1 MASKRLLK
9 FRSSQLLL
17 GLSAWKIPGGGNC
30 QFVPVSKR
38 VTLCCRNFSCVLIVV
53 VSSKSNFTWVNS
65 LAPHEQNSWQIE
77 NFWLGKT
84 QIKFRAKLSVF
95 FFKFYRLLKYT
106 TCTFYLISRF
116 RTNFIQKFR
125 TQWWKIHYLPGLLA
139 TIFGLFLRVKKV
151 APKLLVSFKS
161 EL

>member
-1 MASKRLLK
+1 MAAKRLLK

-17 GLSAWKIPGGGNC
+17 GLSAWKIPRGGNC
-30 QFVPVSKR
+30 QFVVSKR
-38 VTLCCRNFSCVLIVV
+38 ATLCCRNFSFVLIVV

-77 NFWLGKT
+77 NFW
-84 QIKFRAKLSVF
+84 REKLKSSSEQNSVF

-116 RTNFIQKFR
+116 RKNFIQKFR

-139 TIFGLFLRVKKV
+139 TIFGLFLRFKKV

>member
-1 MASKRLLK
+1 MAAKRLLK

-17 GLSAWKIPGGGNC
+17 GLSAWKIPRGGNC
-30 QFVPVSKR
+30 QFVVSKR
-38 VTLCCRNFSCVLIVV
+38 ATLCCRNFSFVLIVV

-65 LAPHEQNSWQIE
+65 LAPPWAEQLTDRK
-77 NFWLGKT
+77 FLAGKT
-84 QIKFRAKLSVF
+84 PIKFRAKLSVF

-116 RTNFIQKFR
+116 RKNFIQKFR

-139 TIFGLFLRVKKV
+139 TIFGLFLRFKKV

>member
-1 MASKRLLK
+1 MAAKRLLK

-30 QFVPVSKR
+30 QFVVSKR
-38 VTLCCRNFSCVLIVV
+38 ATLCYRNFSCVLIVV
-53 VSSKSNFTWVNS
+53 VSSKSNFTWVDS
-65 LAPHEQNSWQIE
+65 LAVDSWQIE

-84 QIKFRAKLSVF
+84 QIKFRAKLPVF

-151 APKLLVSFKS
+151 ALKLLVEPDTGTS
-161 EL
+161 

>member
-1 MASKRLLK
+1 MAAKRLLK

-17 GLSAWKIPGGGNC
+17 GLSAWKIPRGGNC
-30 QFVPVSKR
+30 QFVVSKR
-38 VTLCCRNFSCVLIVV
+38 ATLCCRNFSFVLIVV

-65 LAPHEQNSWQIE
+65 LAPHEQNSWQ
-77 NFWLGKT
+77 LAGKT

-116 RTNFIQKFR
+116 RKNFIQKFR

-139 TIFGLFLRVKKV
+139 TIFGLFLRFKKV